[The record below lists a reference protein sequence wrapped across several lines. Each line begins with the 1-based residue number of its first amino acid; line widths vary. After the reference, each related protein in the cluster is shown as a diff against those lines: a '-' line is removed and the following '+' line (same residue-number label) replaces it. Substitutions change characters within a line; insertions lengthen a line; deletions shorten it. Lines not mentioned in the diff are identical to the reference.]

1 MAYAIVHSLE
11 HLLKFFGDDIHPGDV
26 FIQNDPYYGGNHAP
40 DTCIFMP
47 VFVDGE
53 IHFWGAAK
61 GHLADLGG
69 AVMGGYNPQATD
81 IWQENFRIPPLRLY
95 DRGSLRSDV
104 WNLLS
109 ANTRL
114 PHFVL
119 GDIGASIG
127 ACRTGGIRLESL
139 AEEYGVGTL
148 KDHLDFLLDATE
160 RRMRSELAQIPDGT
174 YRSEVVYRCDDGTES
189 IDVTAKL
196 AITIGGGHIS
206 VDYAGSSPQTPYY
219 YNCAYGTTFAAV
231 VAVVLMLVDPDLP
244 HNDGVLRCIDV
255 VVPEG
260 SFLNCTFPSPCV
272 QGNFTSSDVAG
283 DSIFLALSEV
293 LPDRVCA
300 GWSRNES
307 HMIKGL
313 DPRTGERFYGPPLLA
328 NKGGA
333 GATSENDGWSF
344 IGLIACGGG
353 YAANDYEM
361 FEIQNPVRIAHHEYW
376 TDSAG
381 AGTYRG
387 GLGIRIRYT
396 LEAPET
402 EVTTYGEDW
411 APAFG
416 LFGGGQSSLNQYRVQ
431 TPGAEMRRLAPNTTS
446 RFPAGTVIEADNA
459 GGGGYGPAAS
469 PRRGRCS
476 SRCPERIRIVR
487 SRRERLRC
495 RRRSRV
501 VRGRPRRHRT
511 QTGPTRTRSA
521 LRLSDGRHDAR
532 PPDHET
538 AGALD
543 HPAVRRVDRDLRSRS
558 ATARGSRCLPT
569 RFDRRTRADRG
580 AAGAASP
587 ERSRAGAVR
596 HLDPRPLPG

>member
-1 MAYAIVHSLE
+1 MTRTRVDVAPGGELDPILAVVLGKKIEAIAKEMSLVLERTARSPLFQVKDFCTAVLDERARILSQEEGLPQMAYAIVHSLE
-11 HLLKFFGDDIHPGDV
+11 HLIKFFGDDIHRGDV

-104 WNLLS
+104 WNLLR

-119 GDIGASIG
+119 GDIQASIG

-160 RRMRSELAQIPDGT
+160 RRMRAELAQIADGT
-174 YRSEVVYRCDDGTES
+174 YHSEVVYRCDDGTES

-196 AITIGGGHIS
+196 AITVGGGHII

-293 LPDRVCA
+293 LPERVCA

-431 TPGAEMRRLAPNTTS
+431 TPGAELRRLAPNTTS

-459 GGGGYGPAAS
+459 GGGGYGP
-469 PRRGRCS
+469 PHRRDVADVHHD
-476 SRCPERIRIVR
+476 VR
-487 SRRERLRC
+487 NGFVSFEVAENAFGVVVDRESFEVDHDATT
-495 RRRSRV
+495 RRRDQLE
-501 VRGRPRRHRT
+501 HAAL
-511 QTGPTRTRSA
+511 SA
-521 LRLSDGRHDAR
+521 
-532 PPDHET
+532 
-538 AGALD
+538 
-543 HPAVRRVDRDLRSRS
+543 
-558 ATARGSRCLPT
+558 
-569 RFDRRTRADRG
+569 
-580 AAGAASP
+580 
-587 ERSRAGAVR
+587 
-596 HLDPRPLPG
+596 

>member
-1 MAYAIVHSLE
+1 MTATPTEAAHTEDIDPILAVVLGKKIEAIAKEMSLVLERTARSPLFQVKDFCTAVLDERARILSQEEGLPQMAYAIVHSLE
-11 HLLKFFGDDIHPGDV
+11 HLIKFFGDDIGPGDI

-47 VFVDGE
+47 VFVDGD

-61 GHLADLGG
+61 GHLADLGS

-95 DRGSLRSDV
+95 DRGTLRSDV
-104 WNLLS
+104 WNLLH

-119 GDIGASIG
+119 GDIQASIG
-127 ACRTGGIRLESL
+127 ACRTGGLRLEAL
-139 AEEYGVGTL
+139 ATEQGVGTL

-160 RRMRSELAQIPDGT
+160 RRMRSELSQIPDGT

-196 AITIGGGHIS
+196 AVTVDGGHIS

-255 VVPEG
+255 IVPEG

-376 TDSAG
+376 CDSGG

-416 LFGGGQSSLNQYRVQ
+416 LFGGGRSSLNQYRVQ
-431 TPGAEMRRLAPNTTS
+431 RPGEDLKRLPPNTTS

-459 GGGGYGPAAS
+459 GGGGFGPPHRRAA
-469 PRRGRCS
+469 
-476 SRCPERIRIVR
+476 ETVR
-487 SRRERLRC
+487 
-495 RRRSRV
+495 
-501 VRGRPRRHRT
+501 
-511 QTGPTRTRSA
+511 
-521 LRLSDGRHDAR
+521 DDAR
-532 PPDHET
+532 NGFVSLEAAEEVFGVVVDPESFEIDH
-538 AGALD
+538 D
-543 HPAVRRVDRDLRSRS
+543 
-558 ATARGSRCLPT
+558 ATAR
-569 RFDRRTRADRG
+569 RREELEHASL
-580 AAGAASP
+580 AG
-587 ERSRAGAVR
+587 
-596 HLDPRPLPG
+596 

>member
-1 MAYAIVHSLE
+1 MTRAGVTAAPREDIDPILAVVLGKKIEAIAKEMSLVLERTARSPLFQVKDFCTAVLDERARILSQEEGLPQMAYAIVHSLE
-11 HLLKFFGDDIHPGDV
+11 HLIEFFGDDIHPGDI

-47 VFVDGE
+47 VFVEGE

-61 GHLADLGG
+61 GHLADLGS

-104 WNLLS
+104 WNLLA

-119 GDIGASIG
+119 GDIAASIG
-127 ACRTGGIRLESL
+127 ACRTGGIRLEAL
-139 AEEYGVGTL
+139 ATEQGVGTL

-174 YRSEVVYRCDDGTES
+174 YRSEVVYRCDDGTQS

-196 AITIGGGHIS
+196 AITVDGGHIS

-255 VVPEG
+255 IVPEG

-361 FEIQNPVRIAHHEYW
+361 FEIQNPVRLAHHEYW
-376 TDSAG
+376 CDSAG

-431 TPGAEMRRLAPNTTS
+431 TPGTDLERLPPNTTS

-459 GGGGYGPAAS
+459 GGGGFGP
-469 PRRGRCS
+469 PHQRDV
-476 SRCPERIRIVR
+476 ETVR
-487 SRRERLRC
+487 
-495 RRRSRV
+495 
-501 VRGRPRRHRT
+501 
-511 QTGPTRTRSA
+511 
-521 LRLSDGRHDAR
+521 DDAR
-532 PPDHET
+532 NGFVSLEAAEGVFGVVVDPETFEIDH
-538 AGALD
+538 D
-543 HPAVRRVDRDLRSRS
+543 
-558 ATARGSRCLPT
+558 ATAR
-569 RFDRRTRADRG
+569 RREELEH
-580 AAGAASP
+580 ASL
-587 ERSRAGAVR
+587 SA
-596 HLDPRPLPG
+596 

>member
-1 MAYAIVHSLE
+1 MTRTVAEAAPREKLDPILAVVLGKKIEAIAKEMSLVLERTARSPLFQVKDFCTAVLDERARILSQEEGLPQMAYAIVHSLE
-11 HLLKFFGDDIHPGDV
+11 HLIKFFGDDIHRGDI

-61 GHLADLGG
+61 GHLADLGS

-95 DRGSLRSDV
+95 DRGTVRSDV

-119 GDIGASIG
+119 GDIQASIG
-127 ACRTGGIRLESL
+127 ACRTGGLRLESL

-160 RRMRSELAQIPDGT
+160 RRMRSELAQITDGT
-174 YRSEVVYRCDDGTES
+174 YQSEVVYRCDDGTES

-196 AITIGGGHIS
+196 AITVEGGHIS

-344 IGLIACGGG
+344 IGLIACGGAMPQMTTRCSRSRTRCG
-353 YAANDYEM
+353 SPTMSTGPTPREPA
-361 FEIQNPVRIAHHEYW
+361 RIA
-376 TDSAG
+376 AG
-381 AGTYRG
+381 WG
-387 GLGIRIRYT
+387 
-396 LEAPET
+396 
-402 EVTTYGEDW
+402 
-411 APAFG
+411 
-416 LFGGGQSSLNQYRVQ
+416 
-431 TPGAEMRRLAPNTTS
+431 S
-446 RFPAGTVIEADNA
+446 RFVT
-459 GGGGYGPAAS
+459 
-469 PRRGRCS
+469 
-476 SRCPERIRIVR
+476 R
-487 SRRERLRC
+487 SRR
-495 RRRSRV
+495 RRPRSRPTA
-501 VRGRPRRHRT
+501 RTGRPR
-511 QTGPTRTRSA
+511 SA
-521 LRLSDGRHDAR
+521 CS
-532 PPDHET
+532 
-538 AGALD
+538 
-543 HPAVRRVDRDLRSRS
+543 
-558 ATARGSRCLPT
+558 
-569 RFDRRTRADRG
+569 
-580 AAGAASP
+580 AAGSP
-587 ERSRAGAVR
+587 R
-596 HLDPRPLPG
+596 

>member
-1 MAYAIVHSLE
+1 MTRTRVDVAPGGELDPILAVVLGKKIEAIAKEMSLVLERTARSPLFQVKDFCTAVLDERARILSQEEGLPQMAYAIVHSLE
-11 HLLKFFGDDIHPGDV
+11 HLIKFFGDDIHRGDV

-61 GHLADLGG
+61 GHLADLGS

-104 WNLLS
+104 WNLLR

-119 GDIGASIG
+119 GDIQASIG
-127 ACRTGGIRLESL
+127 ACRTGGLRLESL

-160 RRMRSELAQIPDGT
+160 RRMRAELAQIADGT
-174 YRSEVVYRCDDGTES
+174 YHSEVVYRCDDGTES

-196 AITIGGGHIS
+196 AITVGGGHII

-431 TPGAEMRRLAPNTTS
+431 TPGAELRRLAPNTTS

-459 GGGGYGPAAS
+459 GGGGYGP
-469 PRRGRCS
+469 PHRRDVADVHHD
-476 SRCPERIRIVR
+476 VR
-487 SRRERLRC
+487 NGFVSFEVAENAFG
-495 RRRSRV
+495 V
-501 VRGRPRRHRT
+501 V
-511 QTGPTRTRSA
+511 
-521 LRLSDGRHDAR
+521 
-532 PPDHET
+532 
-538 AGALD
+538 
-543 HPAVRRVDRDLRSRS
+543 VDRESFEVDHD
-558 ATARGSRCLPT
+558 ATAR
-569 RFDRRTRADRG
+569 RRDQLEH
-580 AAGAASP
+580 AALSA
-587 ERSRAGAVR
+587 
-596 HLDPRPLPG
+596 

>member
-1 MAYAIVHSLE
+1 MTRTRVDVAPGGELDPILAVVLGKKIEAIAKEMSLVLERTARSPLFQVKDFCTAVLDERARILSQEEGLPQMAYAIVHSLE
-11 HLLKFFGDDIHPGDV
+11 HLIKFFGDDIHRGDV

-119 GDIGASIG
+119 GDIQASIG

-160 RRMRSELAQIPDGT
+160 RRMRAELAQITDGT
-174 YRSEVVYRCDDGTES
+174 YHSEVVYRCDDGTES

-196 AITIGGGHIS
+196 AITVGGGHII

-431 TPGAEMRRLAPNTTS
+431 TPGAELRRLAPNTTS

-459 GGGGYGPAAS
+459 GGGGYGP
-469 PRRGRCS
+469 PHRRDVADVHHD
-476 SRCPERIRIVR
+476 VR
-487 SRRERLRC
+487 NGFVSFEVAENAFG
-495 RRRSRV
+495 V
-501 VRGRPRRHRT
+501 V
-511 QTGPTRTRSA
+511 
-521 LRLSDGRHDAR
+521 
-532 PPDHET
+532 
-538 AGALD
+538 
-543 HPAVRRVDRDLRSRS
+543 VDRESFEVDHD
-558 ATARGSRCLPT
+558 ATAR
-569 RFDRRTRADRG
+569 RRDQLEH
-580 AAGAASP
+580 AALSA
-587 ERSRAGAVR
+587 
-596 HLDPRPLPG
+596 

>member
-1 MAYAIVHSLE
+1 MTRTRVDVAPGGELDPILAVVLGKKIEAIAKEMSLVLERTARSPLFQVKDFCTAVLDERARILSQEEGLPQMAYAIVHSLE
-11 HLLKFFGDDIHPGDV
+11 HLIKFFGDDIHPGDV

-104 WNLLS
+104 WNLLR

-119 GDIGASIG
+119 GDIQASIG

-160 RRMRSELAQIPDGT
+160 RRMRAELAQITDGT
-174 YRSEVVYRCDDGTES
+174 YHSEVVYRCDDGTES

-196 AITIGGGHIS
+196 AITVGGGHII

-459 GGGGYGPAAS
+459 GGGGYGP
-469 PRRGRCS
+469 PHRRDVADVHHD
-476 SRCPERIRIVR
+476 VR
-487 SRRERLRC
+487 NGFVSFEVAENAFG
-495 RRRSRV
+495 V
-501 VRGRPRRHRT
+501 V
-511 QTGPTRTRSA
+511 
-521 LRLSDGRHDAR
+521 
-532 PPDHET
+532 
-538 AGALD
+538 
-543 HPAVRRVDRDLRSRS
+543 VDRESFEVDHD
-558 ATARGSRCLPT
+558 ATAR
-569 RFDRRTRADRG
+569 RRDQLEH
-580 AAGAASP
+580 AALSA
-587 ERSRAGAVR
+587 
-596 HLDPRPLPG
+596 

>member
-1 MAYAIVHSLE
+1 MTRTVAEAAPRETLDPILAVVLGKKIEAIAKEMSLVLERTARSPLFQVKDFCTAVLDERARILSQEEGLPQMAYAIVHSLE
-11 HLLKFFGDDIHPGDV
+11 HLIKFFGDDIHRGDI

-61 GHLADLGG
+61 GHLADLGS

-95 DRGSLRSDV
+95 DRGTVRSDV

-119 GDIGASIG
+119 GDIQASIG
-127 ACRTGGIRLESL
+127 ACRTGGLRLESL

-148 KDHLDFLLDATE
+148 KNHLDFLLDATE
-160 RRMRSELAQIPDGT
+160 RRMRSELAQITDGT
-174 YRSEVVYRCDDGTES
+174 YQSEVVYRCDDGTES

-196 AITIGGGHIS
+196 AITVEGGHIS

-387 GLGIRIRYT
+387 GLGIQIRYT

-459 GGGGYGPAAS
+459 GGGGYGP
-469 PRRGRCS
+469 PHRRDVTDVGND
-476 SRCPERIRIVR
+476 VR
-487 SRRERLRC
+487 NGFISFEVAENAFG
-495 RRRSRV
+495 V
-501 VRGRPRRHRT
+501 V
-511 QTGPTRTRSA
+511 
-521 LRLSDGRHDAR
+521 
-532 PPDHET
+532 
-538 AGALD
+538 
-543 HPAVRRVDRDLRSRS
+543 VDRESFEVDHD
-558 ATARGSRCLPT
+558 ATARRRDQLEHASLP
-569 RFDRRTRADRG
+569 A
-580 AAGAASP
+580 
-587 ERSRAGAVR
+587 
-596 HLDPRPLPG
+596 

>member
-1 MAYAIVHSLE
+1 MTRAGVTATPREDIDPILAVVLGKKIEAIAKEMSLVLERTARSPLFQVKDFCTAVLDERARILSQEEGLPQMAYAIVHSLE
-11 HLLKFFGDDIHPGDV
+11 HLIEFFGDDIHPGDI

-47 VFVDGE
+47 VFVNGE

-61 GHLADLGG
+61 GHLADLGS

-95 DRGSLRSDV
+95 DRGARRDDV
-104 WNLLS
+104 WNLLN

-119 GDIGASIG
+119 GDIQASIG
-127 ACRTGGIRLESL
+127 ACRTGGLRLESL
-139 AEEYGVGTL
+139 ATEQGVGTL
-148 KDHLDFLLDATE
+148 KGHLDFLLDATE

-196 AITIGGGHIS
+196 AITVDGGHIS

-255 VVPEG
+255 IVPEG

-376 TDSAG
+376 CDSAG

-431 TPGAEMRRLAPNTTS
+431 TPGESLERLPPNTTS

-459 GGGGYGPAAS
+459 GGGGFGPPHRRAA
-469 PRRGRCS
+469 
-476 SRCPERIRIVR
+476 ETVR
-487 SRRERLRC
+487 
-495 RRRSRV
+495 
-501 VRGRPRRHRT
+501 
-511 QTGPTRTRSA
+511 
-521 LRLSDGRHDAR
+521 DDAR
-532 PPDHET
+532 NGFVSLEAAEGVFGVVVDPETFEIDH
-538 AGALD
+538 D
-543 HPAVRRVDRDLRSRS
+543 
-558 ATARGSRCLPT
+558 ATARRREELEHAALP
-569 RFDRRTRADRG
+569 A
-580 AAGAASP
+580 
-587 ERSRAGAVR
+587 
-596 HLDPRPLPG
+596 

>member
-1 MAYAIVHSLE
+1 MTRTRVDVAPGGELDPILAVVLGKKIEAIAKEMSLVLERTARSPLFQVKDFCTAVLDERARILSQEEGLPQMAYAIVHSLE

-196 AITIGGGHIS
+196 AISIGGGHIS

-431 TPGAEMRRLAPNTTS
+431 TPGTELRRLAPNTTS

-459 GGGGYGPAAS
+459 GGGGYGP
-469 PRRGRCS
+469 PHRRDVADVHHD
-476 SRCPERIRIVR
+476 VR
-487 SRRERLRC
+487 NGFVSFEVAENAFG
-495 RRRSRV
+495 V
-501 VRGRPRRHRT
+501 V
-511 QTGPTRTRSA
+511 
-521 LRLSDGRHDAR
+521 
-532 PPDHET
+532 
-538 AGALD
+538 
-543 HPAVRRVDRDLRSRS
+543 VDRESFEVDHD
-558 ATARGSRCLPT
+558 ATAR
-569 RFDRRTRADRG
+569 RRDQLEHATLSA
-580 AAGAASP
+580 
-587 ERSRAGAVR
+587 
-596 HLDPRPLPG
+596 

>member
-1 MAYAIVHSLE
+1 MSGAGVTTAPREDIDPILAVVLGKKIEAIAKEMSLVLERTARSPLFQVKDFCTAVLDERARILSQEEGLPQMAYAIVHSLE
-11 HLLKFFGDDIHPGDV
+11 HLIEFFGDDIGPGDI

-61 GHLADLGG
+61 GHLADLGS

-95 DRGSLRSDV
+95 DRGALRTDV
-104 WNLLS
+104 WNLLH

-119 GDIGASIG
+119 GDIQASIG
-127 ACRTGGIRLESL
+127 ACRTGGLRLEAL
-139 AEEYGVGTL
+139 ATEQGVGIL

-160 RRMRSELAQIPDGT
+160 RRMRTELAQIPDGT
-174 YRSEVVYRCDDGTES
+174 YTSEVVYRCDDGSES

-196 AITIGGGHIS
+196 AITTDGGHIS

-255 VVPEG
+255 IVPEG

-376 TDSAG
+376 CDSAG
-381 AGTYRG
+381 PGTYRG
-387 GLGIRIRYT
+387 GLGIRFRYT

-431 TPGAEMRRLAPNTTS
+431 TPGEAMRRLAPNTTS
-446 RFPAGTVIEADNA
+446 RFGAGTVIEADNA
-459 GGGGYGPAAS
+459 GGGGFGPPHRRAA
-469 PRRGRCS
+469 
-476 SRCPERIRIVR
+476 ETVR
-487 SRRERLRC
+487 
-495 RRRSRV
+495 
-501 VRGRPRRHRT
+501 
-511 QTGPTRTRSA
+511 
-521 LRLSDGRHDAR
+521 DDAR
-532 PPDHET
+532 NGFVSLET
-538 AGALD
+538 AAEVFGVVVDPETFEID
-543 HPAVRRVDRDLRSRS
+543 HD
-558 ATARGSRCLPT
+558 ATARRREELEHASLP
-569 RFDRRTRADRG
+569 A
-580 AAGAASP
+580 
-587 ERSRAGAVR
+587 
-596 HLDPRPLPG
+596 

>member
-1 MAYAIVHSLE
+1 MTRTVAEAAPREKLDPILAVVLGKKIEAIAKEMSLVLERTARSPLFQVKDFCTAVLDERARILSQEEGLPQMAYAIVHSLE
-11 HLLKFFGDDIHPGDV
+11 HLIKFFGDDIHRGDI

-61 GHLADLGG
+61 GHLADLGS

-95 DRGSLRSDV
+95 DRGTVRSDV

-119 GDIGASIG
+119 GDIQASIG
-127 ACRTGGIRLESL
+127 ACRTGGLRLESL

-160 RRMRSELAQIPDGT
+160 RRMRSELAQITDGT
-174 YRSEVVYRCDDGTES
+174 YQSEVVYRCDDGTES

-196 AITIGGGHIS
+196 AITVEGGHIS

-387 GLGIRIRYT
+387 GLGIQIRYT

-431 TPGAEMRRLAPNTTS
+431 TPGADMRRLAPNTTS

-459 GGGGYGPAAS
+459 GGGGYGP
-469 PRRGRCS
+469 PHRRDVTDVGND
-476 SRCPERIRIVR
+476 VR
-487 SRRERLRC
+487 NGFISFEVAENAFG
-495 RRRSRV
+495 V
-501 VRGRPRRHRT
+501 V
-511 QTGPTRTRSA
+511 
-521 LRLSDGRHDAR
+521 
-532 PPDHET
+532 
-538 AGALD
+538 
-543 HPAVRRVDRDLRSRS
+543 VDRESFEVDHD
-558 ATARGSRCLPT
+558 ATARRRDQLEHASLP
-569 RFDRRTRADRG
+569 A
-580 AAGAASP
+580 
-587 ERSRAGAVR
+587 
-596 HLDPRPLPG
+596 

>member
-1 MAYAIVHSLE
+1 MTRAGVTAAPREDIDPILAVVLGKKIEAIAKEMSLVLERTARSPLFQVKDFCTTVLDERARILSQEEGLPQMAYAIVHSLE
-11 HLLKFFGDDIHPGDV
+11 HLIEFFGDDIHPGDI

-47 VFVDGE
+47 VFVEGE

-61 GHLADLGG
+61 GHLADLGS

-95 DRGSLRSDV
+95 DRGSLRTDV
-104 WNLLS
+104 WNLLH

-119 GDIGASIG
+119 GDIQASIG
-127 ACRTGGIRLESL
+127 ACRTGGLRLEAL
-139 AEEYGVGTL
+139 ATEQGVGTL

-174 YRSEVVYRCDDGTES
+174 YSSEVVYRCDDGTQS

-196 AITIGGGHIS
+196 AITVDGGHIS

-231 VAVVLMLVDPDLP
+231 VAVVLMMVDPDLP

-255 VVPEG
+255 IVPEG

-361 FEIQNPVRIAHHEYW
+361 FEIQNPVRLAHHEYW
-376 TDSAG
+376 CDSGG

-431 TPGAEMRRLAPNTTS
+431 TPGEDLKRLAPNTTS

-459 GGGGYGPAAS
+459 GGGGFGP
-469 PRRGRCS
+469 PHQRDV
-476 SRCPERIRIVR
+476 ETVR
-487 SRRERLRC
+487 
-495 RRRSRV
+495 
-501 VRGRPRRHRT
+501 
-511 QTGPTRTRSA
+511 
-521 LRLSDGRHDAR
+521 DDAR
-532 PPDHET
+532 NGFVSLEAAEGVFGVVVDPETFEIDH
-538 AGALD
+538 D
-543 HPAVRRVDRDLRSRS
+543 
-558 ATARGSRCLPT
+558 ATAR
-569 RFDRRTRADRG
+569 RREELEH
-580 AAGAASP
+580 ASL
-587 ERSRAGAVR
+587 SA
-596 HLDPRPLPG
+596 

>member
-1 MAYAIVHSLE
+1 MTRTVAEAAPREKLDPILAVVLGKKIEAIAKEMSLVLERTARSPLFQVKDFCTAVLDERARILSQEEGLPQMAYAIVHSLE
-11 HLLKFFGDDIHPGDV
+11 HLIKFFGDDIHRGDI

-61 GHLADLGG
+61 GHLADLGS

-95 DRGSLRSDV
+95 DRGTVRSDV

-119 GDIGASIG
+119 GDIQASIG
-127 ACRTGGIRLESL
+127 ACRTGGLRLESL

-160 RRMRSELAQIPDGT
+160 RRMRSELAQITDGT
-174 YRSEVVYRCDDGTES
+174 YQSEVVYRCDDGTES

-196 AITIGGGHIS
+196 AITVEGGHIS

-387 GLGIRIRYT
+387 GLGIQIRYT

-459 GGGGYGPAAS
+459 GGGGYGP
-469 PRRGRCS
+469 PHRRDVTDVGND
-476 SRCPERIRIVR
+476 VR
-487 SRRERLRC
+487 NGFISFEVAENAFG
-495 RRRSRV
+495 V
-501 VRGRPRRHRT
+501 V
-511 QTGPTRTRSA
+511 
-521 LRLSDGRHDAR
+521 
-532 PPDHET
+532 
-538 AGALD
+538 
-543 HPAVRRVDRDLRSRS
+543 VDRESFEVDHD
-558 ATARGSRCLPT
+558 ATAR
-569 RFDRRTRADRG
+569 RRDQLEHATLSA
-580 AAGAASP
+580 
-587 ERSRAGAVR
+587 
-596 HLDPRPLPG
+596 

>member
-1 MAYAIVHSLE
+1 MTRTRVDVAPGGELDPILAVVLGKKIEAIAKEMSLVLERTARSPLFQVKDFCTAVLDERARILSQEEGLPQMAYAIVHSLE

-160 RRMRSELAQIPDGT
+160 RRMRAELAQITDGT
-174 YRSEVVYRCDDGTES
+174 YHSEVVYRCDDGTES

-459 GGGGYGPAAS
+459 GGGGYGP
-469 PRRGRCS
+469 PHRRDVADVHHD
-476 SRCPERIRIVR
+476 VR
-487 SRRERLRC
+487 NGFVSFEVAENAFGVVVDRESFEVDHDATT
-495 RRRSRV
+495 RRRDQLE
-501 VRGRPRRHRT
+501 HAAL
-511 QTGPTRTRSA
+511 SA
-521 LRLSDGRHDAR
+521 
-532 PPDHET
+532 
-538 AGALD
+538 
-543 HPAVRRVDRDLRSRS
+543 
-558 ATARGSRCLPT
+558 
-569 RFDRRTRADRG
+569 
-580 AAGAASP
+580 
-587 ERSRAGAVR
+587 
-596 HLDPRPLPG
+596 

>member
-1 MAYAIVHSLE
+1 MTRTRVDVAPGGELDPILAVVLGKKIEAIAKEMSLVLERTARSPLFQVKDFCTAVLDERARILSQEEGLPQMAYAIVHSLE
-11 HLLKFFGDDIHPGDV
+11 HLIKFFGDDIHRGDV

-104 WNLLS
+104 WNLLR

-119 GDIGASIG
+119 GDIQASIG

-160 RRMRSELAQIPDGT
+160 RRMRAELAQITDGT
-174 YRSEVVYRCDDGTES
+174 YHSEVVYRCDDGTES

-196 AITIGGGHIS
+196 AITVGGGHII

-293 LPDRVCA
+293 LPERVCA

-431 TPGAEMRRLAPNTTS
+431 TPGAELRRLAPNTTS

-459 GGGGYGPAAS
+459 GGGGYGP
-469 PRRGRCS
+469 PHRRDVADVHHD
-476 SRCPERIRIVR
+476 VR
-487 SRRERLRC
+487 NGFVSFEVAENAFGVVVDRESFEVDHDATT
-495 RRRSRV
+495 RRRDQLE
-501 VRGRPRRHRT
+501 HAAL
-511 QTGPTRTRSA
+511 SA
-521 LRLSDGRHDAR
+521 
-532 PPDHET
+532 
-538 AGALD
+538 
-543 HPAVRRVDRDLRSRS
+543 
-558 ATARGSRCLPT
+558 
-569 RFDRRTRADRG
+569 
-580 AAGAASP
+580 
-587 ERSRAGAVR
+587 
-596 HLDPRPLPG
+596 

>member
-1 MAYAIVHSLE
+1 MTRTVAEAAPREKLDPILAVVLGKKIEAIAKEMSLVLERTARSPLFQVKDFCTAVLDERARILSQEEGLPQMAYAIVHSLE
-11 HLLKFFGDDIHPGDV
+11 HLIKFFGDDIHRGDI

-61 GHLADLGG
+61 GHLADLGS

-95 DRGSLRSDV
+95 DRGTVRSDV
-104 WNLLS
+104 WNLLR

-119 GDIGASIG
+119 GDIQASIG
-127 ACRTGGIRLESL
+127 ACRTGGLRLESL

-160 RRMRSELAQIPDGT
+160 RRMRSELAQITDGT
-174 YRSEVVYRCDDGTES
+174 YQSEVVYRCDDGTES

-196 AITIGGGHIS
+196 AITVEGGHIS

-387 GLGIRIRYT
+387 GLGIQIRYT

-459 GGGGYGPAAS
+459 GGGGYGP
-469 PRRGRCS
+469 PHRRDVTDVGND
-476 SRCPERIRIVR
+476 VR
-487 SRRERLRC
+487 NGFISFEVAENAFG
-495 RRRSRV
+495 V
-501 VRGRPRRHRT
+501 V
-511 QTGPTRTRSA
+511 
-521 LRLSDGRHDAR
+521 
-532 PPDHET
+532 
-538 AGALD
+538 
-543 HPAVRRVDRDLRSRS
+543 VDRESFEVDHD
-558 ATARGSRCLPT
+558 ATARRRDQLEHASLP
-569 RFDRRTRADRG
+569 A
-580 AAGAASP
+580 
-587 ERSRAGAVR
+587 
-596 HLDPRPLPG
+596 

>member
-1 MAYAIVHSLE
+1 MTATPTEAAHTEDIDPILAVVLGKKIEAIAKEMSLVLERTARSPLFQVKDFCTAVLDERARILSQEEGLPQMAYAIVHSLE
-11 HLLKFFGDDIHPGDV
+11 HLIKFFGDDIGPGDI

-47 VFVDGE
+47 VFVDGD

-61 GHLADLGG
+61 GHLADLGS

-95 DRGSLRSDV
+95 DRGTLRSDV
-104 WNLLS
+104 WNLLH

-119 GDIGASIG
+119 GDIQASIG
-127 ACRTGGIRLESL
+127 ACRTGGLRLESL
-139 AEEYGVGTL
+139 AAEQGVGTL
-148 KDHLDFLLDATE
+148 KRHLDFLLDATE
-160 RRMRSELAQIPDGT
+160 RRMRAELAQIPDGT
-174 YRSEVVYRCDDGTES
+174 YRSEVTYRCDDGSES

-196 AITIGGGHIS
+196 AITVGGGHIR

-231 VAVVLMLVDPDLP
+231 VAVVLMLVDPELP

-376 TDSAG
+376 CDSAG
-381 AGTYRG
+381 TRHVPRRVGHPLPLHPRG
-387 GLGIRIRYT
+387 ARDRGHDLRRGLGAGLRPVRRRSV
-396 LEAPET
+396 LAEPVPRPDARHRDAAPRT
-402 EVTTYGEDW
+402 QHHLALRRRHRDRGRQCGRW
-411 APAFG
+411 RFRSAP
-416 LFGGGQSSLNQYRVQ
+416 
-431 TPGAEMRRLAPNTTS
+431 
-446 RFPAGTVIEADNA
+446 
-459 GGGGYGPAAS
+459 S
-469 PRRGRCS
+469 PRRRDG
-476 SRCPERIRIVR
+476 P
-487 SRRERLRC
+487 RRRPQRLR
-495 RRRSRV
+495 V
-501 VRGRPRRHRT
+501 AGGR
-511 QTGPTRTRSA
+511 
-521 LRLSDGRHDAR
+521 
-532 PPDHET
+532 
-538 AGALD
+538 
-543 HPAVRRVDRDLRSRS
+543 
-558 ATARGSRCLPT
+558 
-569 RFDRRTRADRG
+569 
-580 AAGAASP
+580 
-587 ERSRAGAVR
+587 
-596 HLDPRPLPG
+596 

>member
-1 MAYAIVHSLE
+1 MTRTRVDVAPGGELDPILAVVLGKKIEAIAKEMSLVLERTARSPLFQVKDFCTAVLDERARILSQEEGLPQMAYAIVHSLE
-11 HLLKFFGDDIHPGDV
+11 HLIKFFGDDIHRGDV

-61 GHLADLGG
+61 GHLADLGS

-104 WNLLS
+104 WNLLR

-119 GDIGASIG
+119 GDIQASIG
-127 ACRTGGIRLESL
+127 ACRTGGLRLESL

-160 RRMRSELAQIPDGT
+160 RRMRAELAQITDGT
-174 YRSEVVYRCDDGTES
+174 YQSEVVYRCDDGTES

-196 AITIGGGHIS
+196 AITVGGGHII

-431 TPGAEMRRLAPNTTS
+431 TPGAELRRLAPNTTS

-459 GGGGYGPAAS
+459 GGGGYGP
-469 PRRGRCS
+469 PHRRDVADVHHD
-476 SRCPERIRIVR
+476 VR
-487 SRRERLRC
+487 NGFVSFEVAENAFG
-495 RRRSRV
+495 V
-501 VRGRPRRHRT
+501 V
-511 QTGPTRTRSA
+511 
-521 LRLSDGRHDAR
+521 
-532 PPDHET
+532 
-538 AGALD
+538 
-543 HPAVRRVDRDLRSRS
+543 VDRESFEVDHD
-558 ATARGSRCLPT
+558 ATAR
-569 RFDRRTRADRG
+569 RRDQLEH
-580 AAGAASP
+580 AALSA
-587 ERSRAGAVR
+587 
-596 HLDPRPLPG
+596 

>member
-1 MAYAIVHSLE
+1 MTPTAAEAAPREKIDPILAVVLGKKIEAIAKEMSLVLERTARSPLFQVKDFCTAVLDERARILSQEEGLPQMAYAIVHSLE
-11 HLLKFFGDDIHPGDV
+11 HLIKFFGDDIHRGDI

-53 IHFWGAAK
+53 IQFWGAAK
-61 GHLADLGG
+61 GHLADLGS

-95 DRGSLRSDV
+95 DRGTLRSDV

-119 GDIGASIG
+119 GDIQASIG
-127 ACRTGGIRLESL
+127 ACRTGGLRLESL

-148 KDHLDFLLDATE
+148 KNHLDFLLDATE
-160 RRMRSELAQIPDGT
+160 RRMRAELEQITDGT
-174 YRSEVVYRCDDGTES
+174 YQSEVVYRCDDGTES

-196 AITIGGGHIS
+196 AITVEGGHIS

-387 GLGIRIRYT
+387 GLGIQIRYT

-459 GGGGYGPAAS
+459 GGGGFGP
-469 PRRGRCS
+469 PHHRD
-476 SRCPERIRIVR
+476 PE
-487 SRRERLRC
+487 
-495 RRRSRV
+495 V
-501 VRGRPRRHRT
+501 VR
-511 QTGPTRTRSA
+511 
-521 LRLSDGRHDAR
+521 DDAR
-532 PPDHET
+532 NGFVSLEVAESAFGVVVDPESFEIHHE
-538 AGALD
+538 
-543 HPAVRRVDRDLRSRS
+543 
-558 ATARGSRCLPT
+558 ATARRREELEHASLP
-569 RFDRRTRADRG
+569 A
-580 AAGAASP
+580 
-587 ERSRAGAVR
+587 
-596 HLDPRPLPG
+596 

>member
-1 MAYAIVHSLE
+1 MTRAGVAAAPREDIDPILAVVLGKKIEAIAKEMSLVLERTARSPLFQVKDFCTAVLDERARILSQEEGLPQMAYAIVHSLE
-11 HLLKFFGDDIHPGDV
+11 HLIKFFGDDIGPGDI

-61 GHLADLGG
+61 GHLADLGS

-95 DRGSLRSDV
+95 DRGTLRSDV
-104 WNLLS
+104 WNLLA

-119 GDIGASIG
+119 GDIQASIG
-127 ACRTGGIRLESL
+127 ACRTGGLRLEAL
-139 AEEYGVGTL
+139 ATEQGVGTL

-174 YRSEVVYRCDDGTES
+174 YRSEVVYRCDDGTQS

-196 AITIGGGHIS
+196 AITVDGGHIS

-231 VAVVLMLVDPDLP
+231 VAVVLMMVDPDLP

-255 VVPEG
+255 IVPEG

-376 TDSAG
+376 CDSAG
-381 AGTYRG
+381 PGTYRG

-431 TPGAEMRRLAPNTTS
+431 TPGEDLKRLPPNTTS

-459 GGGGYGPAAS
+459 GGGGFGP
-469 PRRGRCS
+469 PHQRDV
-476 SRCPERIRIVR
+476 ETVR
-487 SRRERLRC
+487 
-495 RRRSRV
+495 
-501 VRGRPRRHRT
+501 
-511 QTGPTRTRSA
+511 
-521 LRLSDGRHDAR
+521 DDAR
-532 PPDHET
+532 NGFVSLEAAEGVFGVVVNPETFEIDH
-538 AGALD
+538 D
-543 HPAVRRVDRDLRSRS
+543 
-558 ATARGSRCLPT
+558 ATAR
-569 RFDRRTRADRG
+569 RREELEH
-580 AAGAASP
+580 ASL
-587 ERSRAGAVR
+587 SA
-596 HLDPRPLPG
+596 

>member
-1 MAYAIVHSLE
+1 MTRAGVTAAPREDIDPILAVVLGKKIEAIAKEMSLVLERTARSPLFQVKDFCTAVLDERARILSQEEGLPQMAYAIVHSLE
-11 HLLKFFGDDIHPGDV
+11 HLIEFFGEDIHPGDI

-61 GHLADLGG
+61 GHLADLGS

-95 DRGSLRSDV
+95 DRGTLRSDV
-104 WNLLS
+104 WNLLA

-119 GDIGASIG
+119 GDIAASIG
-127 ACRTGGIRLESL
+127 ACRTGGLRLEAL
-139 AEEYGVGTL
+139 ATEQGVGTL
-148 KDHLDFLLDATE
+148 KGHLDFLLDATE

-174 YRSEVVYRCDDGTES
+174 YRSEVVYRCDDGTRS

-196 AITIGGGHIS
+196 AITVAGGHIS

-255 VVPEG
+255 IVPEG

-283 DSIFLALSEV
+283 DSIFMALSEV

-376 TDSAG
+376 CDSAG

-416 LFGGGQSSLNQYRVQ
+416 LFGGGKSSLNQYRVQ
-431 TPGAEMRRLAPNTTS
+431 TPGEDLMRLPPNTTS

-459 GGGGYGPAAS
+459 GGGGFGPPHQRDA
-469 PRRGRCS
+469 
-476 SRCPERIRIVR
+476 ETVR
-487 SRRERLRC
+487 
-495 RRRSRV
+495 
-501 VRGRPRRHRT
+501 
-511 QTGPTRTRSA
+511 
-521 LRLSDGRHDAR
+521 DDAR
-532 PPDHET
+532 NGFVSLEAAEGVFGVVVDSETFEIDH
-538 AGALD
+538 D
-543 HPAVRRVDRDLRSRS
+543 
-558 ATARGSRCLPT
+558 ATAR
-569 RFDRRTRADRG
+569 RREELEH
-580 AAGAASP
+580 ASL
-587 ERSRAGAVR
+587 SA
-596 HLDPRPLPG
+596 

>member
-1 MAYAIVHSLE
+1 MTRTRVDVAPGGELDPILAVVLGKKIEAIAKEMSLVLERTARSPLFQVKDFCTAVLDERARILSQEEGLPQMAYAIVHSLE
-11 HLLKFFGDDIHPGDV
+11 HLIKFFGDDIHRGDV

-160 RRMRSELAQIPDGT
+160 RRMRAELAQITDGT
-174 YRSEVVYRCDDGTES
+174 YHSEVVYRCDDGTES

-196 AITIGGGHIS
+196 AITVGGGHII

-431 TPGAEMRRLAPNTTS
+431 TPGAELRRLAPNTTS

-459 GGGGYGPAAS
+459 GGGGYGP
-469 PRRGRCS
+469 PHRRDVADVHHD
-476 SRCPERIRIVR
+476 VR
-487 SRRERLRC
+487 NGFVSFEVAENAFG
-495 RRRSRV
+495 V
-501 VRGRPRRHRT
+501 V
-511 QTGPTRTRSA
+511 
-521 LRLSDGRHDAR
+521 
-532 PPDHET
+532 
-538 AGALD
+538 
-543 HPAVRRVDRDLRSRS
+543 VDRESFEVDHD
-558 ATARGSRCLPT
+558 ATAR
-569 RFDRRTRADRG
+569 RRDQLEH
-580 AAGAASP
+580 AALSA
-587 ERSRAGAVR
+587 
-596 HLDPRPLPG
+596 

>member
-1 MAYAIVHSLE
+1 MTRTRVDVAPGGELDPILAVVLGKKIEAIAKEMSLVLERTARSPLFQVKDFCTAVLDERARILSQEEGLPQMAYAIVHSLE
-11 HLLKFFGDDIHPGDV
+11 HLIKFFGDDIHRGDV

-104 WNLLS
+104 WNLLR

-119 GDIGASIG
+119 GDIQASIG

-160 RRMRSELAQIPDGT
+160 QRMRAELAQITDGT
-174 YRSEVVYRCDDGTES
+174 YHSEVVYRCDDGTES

-196 AITIGGGHIS
+196 AITVGGGHII

-293 LPDRVCA
+293 LPERVCA

-381 AGTYRG
+381 VGTYRG

-459 GGGGYGPAAS
+459 GGGGYGP
-469 PRRGRCS
+469 PHRRDVADVHHD
-476 SRCPERIRIVR
+476 VR
-487 SRRERLRC
+487 NGFVSFEVAENAFGVVVDRESFEVDHDATT
-495 RRRSRV
+495 RRRDQLE
-501 VRGRPRRHRT
+501 HAAL
-511 QTGPTRTRSA
+511 SA
-521 LRLSDGRHDAR
+521 
-532 PPDHET
+532 
-538 AGALD
+538 
-543 HPAVRRVDRDLRSRS
+543 
-558 ATARGSRCLPT
+558 
-569 RFDRRTRADRG
+569 
-580 AAGAASP
+580 
-587 ERSRAGAVR
+587 
-596 HLDPRPLPG
+596 

>member
-1 MAYAIVHSLE
+1 MTRTRVDVAPGGELDPILAVVLGKKIEAIAKEMSLVLERTARSPLFQVKDFCTAVLDERARILSQEEGLPQMAYAIVHSLE
-11 HLLKFFGDDIHPGDV
+11 HLIKFFGDDIHRGDV

-61 GHLADLGG
+61 GHLADLGS

-104 WNLLS
+104 WNLLR

-119 GDIGASIG
+119 GDIQASIG

-160 RRMRSELAQIPDGT
+160 RRMRAELAQIADGT
-174 YRSEVVYRCDDGTES
+174 YHSEVVYRCDDGTES

-196 AITIGGGHIS
+196 AITVGGGHII

-431 TPGAEMRRLAPNTTS
+431 TPGAELRRLAPNTTS

-459 GGGGYGPAAS
+459 GGGGYGP
-469 PRRGRCS
+469 PHRRDVADVHHD
-476 SRCPERIRIVR
+476 VR
-487 SRRERLRC
+487 NGFVSFEVAENAFG
-495 RRRSRV
+495 V
-501 VRGRPRRHRT
+501 V
-511 QTGPTRTRSA
+511 
-521 LRLSDGRHDAR
+521 
-532 PPDHET
+532 
-538 AGALD
+538 
-543 HPAVRRVDRDLRSRS
+543 VDRESFEVDHD
-558 ATARGSRCLPT
+558 ATAR
-569 RFDRRTRADRG
+569 RRDQLEH
-580 AAGAASP
+580 AALSA
-587 ERSRAGAVR
+587 
-596 HLDPRPLPG
+596 

>member
-1 MAYAIVHSLE
+1 MTRTRVDVAPGGELDPILAVVLGKKIEAIAKEMSLVLERTARSPLFQVKDFCTAVLDERARILSQEEGLPQMAYAIVHSLE
-11 HLLKFFGDDIHPGDV
+11 HLIKFFGDDIHPGDV

-104 WNLLS
+104 WNLLR

-119 GDIGASIG
+119 GDIQASIG
-127 ACRTGGIRLESL
+127 ACRTGGLRLESL

-160 RRMRSELAQIPDGT
+160 RRMRAELAQITDGT
-174 YRSEVVYRCDDGTES
+174 YHSEVVYRCDDGTES

-196 AITIGGGHIS
+196 AITVGGGHII

-293 LPDRVCA
+293 LPERVCA

-459 GGGGYGPAAS
+459 GGGGYGP
-469 PRRGRCS
+469 PHRRDVADVHHD
-476 SRCPERIRIVR
+476 VR
-487 SRRERLRC
+487 NGFVSFEVAENAFG
-495 RRRSRV
+495 V
-501 VRGRPRRHRT
+501 V
-511 QTGPTRTRSA
+511 
-521 LRLSDGRHDAR
+521 
-532 PPDHET
+532 
-538 AGALD
+538 
-543 HPAVRRVDRDLRSRS
+543 VDRESFEVDHD
-558 ATARGSRCLPT
+558 ATAR
-569 RFDRRTRADRG
+569 RRDQLEH
-580 AAGAASP
+580 AALSA
-587 ERSRAGAVR
+587 
-596 HLDPRPLPG
+596 

>member
-1 MAYAIVHSLE
+1 MTRTRVDVAPGGELDPILAVVLGKKIEAIAKEMSLVLERTARSPLFQVKDFCTAVLDERARILSQEEGLPQMAYAIVHSLE
-11 HLLKFFGDDIHPGDV
+11 HLIKFFGDDIHPGDM

-61 GHLADLGG
+61 GHLADLGS

-104 WNLLS
+104 WNLLR

-119 GDIGASIG
+119 GDIQASIG

-148 KDHLDFLLDATE
+148 KEHLDFLLDATE
-160 RRMRSELAQIPDGT
+160 RRMRAELAQITDGT
-174 YRSEVVYRCDDGTES
+174 YHSEVVYRCDDGTES

-196 AITIGGGHIS
+196 AITVGGGHII

-431 TPGAEMRRLAPNTTS
+431 TPGAAMRRLAPNTTS

-459 GGGGYGPAAS
+459 GGGGYGP
-469 PRRGRCS
+469 PHRRDVADVLHD
-476 SRCPERIRIVR
+476 VR
-487 SRRERLRC
+487 SGFVSFEAGENAFG
-495 RRRSRV
+495 V
-501 VRGRPRRHRT
+501 V
-511 QTGPTRTRSA
+511 
-521 LRLSDGRHDAR
+521 
-532 PPDHET
+532 
-538 AGALD
+538 
-543 HPAVRRVDRDLRSRS
+543 VDRESFEVDHD
-558 ATARGSRCLPT
+558 ATAR
-569 RFDRRTRADRG
+569 RRDQLEH
-580 AAGAASP
+580 AALSA
-587 ERSRAGAVR
+587 
-596 HLDPRPLPG
+596 

>member
-1 MAYAIVHSLE
+1 MTRTRVDVAPGGELDPILAVVLGKKIEAIAKEMSLVLERTARSPLFQVKDFCTAVLDERARILSQEEGLPQMAYAIVHSLE
-11 HLLKFFGDDIHPGDV
+11 HLIKFFGDDIHPGDV

-104 WNLLS
+104 WNLLR

-119 GDIGASIG
+119 GDIQASIG

-160 RRMRSELAQIPDGT
+160 RRMRAELAQITDGT
-174 YRSEVVYRCDDGTES
+174 YHSEVVYRCDDGTES

-196 AITIGGGHIS
+196 AITVGGGHII

-293 LPDRVCA
+293 LPERVCA

-459 GGGGYGPAAS
+459 GGGGYGP
-469 PRRGRCS
+469 PHRRDVADVHHD
-476 SRCPERIRIVR
+476 VR
-487 SRRERLRC
+487 NGFVSFEVAENAFG
-495 RRRSRV
+495 V
-501 VRGRPRRHRT
+501 V
-511 QTGPTRTRSA
+511 
-521 LRLSDGRHDAR
+521 
-532 PPDHET
+532 
-538 AGALD
+538 
-543 HPAVRRVDRDLRSRS
+543 VDRESFEVDHD
-558 ATARGSRCLPT
+558 ATAR
-569 RFDRRTRADRG
+569 RRDQLEH
-580 AAGAASP
+580 AALSA
-587 ERSRAGAVR
+587 
-596 HLDPRPLPG
+596 

>member
-1 MAYAIVHSLE
+1 MTLTAAEAAPREKIDPILAVVLGKKIEAIAKEMSLVLERTARSPLFQVKDFCTAVLDERARILSQEEGLPQMAYAIVHSLE
-11 HLLKFFGDDIHPGDV
+11 HLIKFFGGDIHRGDI

-61 GHLADLGG
+61 GHLADLGS

-119 GDIGASIG
+119 GDIQASIG
-127 ACRTGGIRLESL
+127 ACRTGGLRLESL

-160 RRMRSELAQIPDGT
+160 RRMRSELAQITDGT
-174 YRSEVVYRCDDGTES
+174 YQSEVVYRCDDGTES

-196 AITIGGGHIS
+196 AITVAGGHIS

-376 TDSAG
+376 TDSGG

-387 GLGIRIRYT
+387 GLGIQIRYT

-459 GGGGYGPAAS
+459 GGGGYGP
-469 PRRGRCS
+469 PHRRDVTDVGNDVRNGFVS
-476 SRCPERIRIVR
+476 FEIAENAFGVVVDPESFKV
-487 SRRERLRC
+487 
-495 RRRSRV
+495 
-501 VRGRPRRHRT
+501 
-511 QTGPTRTRSA
+511 
-521 LRLSDGRHDAR
+521 DHD
-532 PPDHET
+532 
-538 AGALD
+538 
-543 HPAVRRVDRDLRSRS
+543 
-558 ATARGSRCLPT
+558 ATAR
-569 RFDRRTRADRG
+569 RREQLEH
-580 AAGAASP
+580 AALSA
-587 ERSRAGAVR
+587 
-596 HLDPRPLPG
+596 

>member
-1 MAYAIVHSLE
+1 MTRTRVNVAPGGELDPILAVVLGKKIEAIAKEMSLVLERTARSPLFQVKDFCTAVLDERARILSQEEGLPQMAYAIVHSLE
-11 HLLKFFGDDIHPGDV
+11 HLIKFFGDDIHRGDI

-61 GHLADLGG
+61 GHLADLGS

-104 WNLLS
+104 WNLLR

-119 GDIGASIG
+119 GDIQASIG
-127 ACRTGGIRLESL
+127 ACRTGGLRLESL

-160 RRMRSELAQIPDGT
+160 RRMRAELAQITDGT
-174 YRSEVVYRCDDGTES
+174 YHSEVVYRCDDGTES

-196 AITIGGGHIS
+196 AITVAGGHIS

-381 AGTYRG
+381 PGTYRG

-431 TPGAEMRRLAPNTTS
+431 TPGAELRRLAPNTTS

-459 GGGGYGPAAS
+459 GGGGYGP
-469 PRRGRCS
+469 PHRRDVADVHHD
-476 SRCPERIRIVR
+476 VR
-487 SRRERLRC
+487 NGFVSFEVAENAFG
-495 RRRSRV
+495 V
-501 VRGRPRRHRT
+501 V
-511 QTGPTRTRSA
+511 
-521 LRLSDGRHDAR
+521 
-532 PPDHET
+532 
-538 AGALD
+538 
-543 HPAVRRVDRDLRSRS
+543 VDRESFEVDHD
-558 ATARGSRCLPT
+558 ATAR
-569 RFDRRTRADRG
+569 RRDQLEH
-580 AAGAASP
+580 AALSA
-587 ERSRAGAVR
+587 
-596 HLDPRPLPG
+596 

>member
-1 MAYAIVHSLE
+1 MTPTRVDAAPGGELDPILAVVLGKKIEAIAKEMSLVLERTARSPLFQVKDFCTAVLDERARILSQEEGLPQMAYAIVHSLE
-11 HLLKFFGDDIHPGDV
+11 HLIKFFGDDVHPGDV

-119 GDIGASIG
+119 GDIQASIG
-127 ACRTGGIRLESL
+127 ACRTGGLRLESL

-160 RRMRSELAQIPDGT
+160 RRMRAELAQIPGGT

-231 VAVVLMLVDPDLP
+231 VAVVLMMVDPDLP

-431 TPGAEMRRLAPNTTS
+431 TPGAELRRLAPNTTS

-459 GGGGYGPAAS
+459 GGGGYGP
-469 PRRGRCS
+469 PHRRDVADVHHD
-476 SRCPERIRIVR
+476 VR
-487 SRRERLRC
+487 NGFVSFEVAENAFG
-495 RRRSRV
+495 V
-501 VRGRPRRHRT
+501 V
-511 QTGPTRTRSA
+511 
-521 LRLSDGRHDAR
+521 
-532 PPDHET
+532 
-538 AGALD
+538 
-543 HPAVRRVDRDLRSRS
+543 VDRESFEVDHD
-558 ATARGSRCLPT
+558 ATAR
-569 RFDRRTRADRG
+569 RRDQLEHATLSA
-580 AAGAASP
+580 
-587 ERSRAGAVR
+587 
-596 HLDPRPLPG
+596 

>member
-1 MAYAIVHSLE
+1 MTPTAAEAAPREKIDPILAVVLGKKIEAIAKEMSLVLERTARSPLFQVKDFCTAVLDERARILSQEEGLPQMAYAIVHSLE
-11 HLLKFFGDDIHPGDV
+11 HLIKFFGDDIHRGDI

-53 IHFWGAAK
+53 IQFWGAAK
-61 GHLADLGG
+61 GHLADLGS
-69 AVMGGYNPQATD
+69 AVMGGYNPGATD

-104 WNLLS
+104 WNLLR

-119 GDIGASIG
+119 GDIAASIG
-127 ACRTGGIRLESL
+127 ACRTGGLRLESL

-160 RRMRSELAQIPDGT
+160 RRMRAELAQITDGT
-174 YRSEVVYRCDDGTES
+174 YHSEVVYRCDDGTES

-196 AITIGGGHIS
+196 AITVAGGHII

-300 GWSRNES
+300 GWSHNES

-416 LFGGGQSSLNQYRVQ
+416 LFGGGQSSLNQYRVR
-431 TPGAEMRRLAPNTTS
+431 TPGAELRRLAPNTTS

-459 GGGGYGPAAS
+459 GGGGYGP
-469 PRRGRCS
+469 PHRRDVADVHHD
-476 SRCPERIRIVR
+476 VR
-487 SRRERLRC
+487 NGFVSFEVAENAFG
-495 RRRSRV
+495 V
-501 VRGRPRRHRT
+501 V
-511 QTGPTRTRSA
+511 
-521 LRLSDGRHDAR
+521 
-532 PPDHET
+532 
-538 AGALD
+538 
-543 HPAVRRVDRDLRSRS
+543 VDRESFEVDHY
-558 ATARGSRCLPT
+558 ATARRRDQLEHAALP
-569 RFDRRTRADRG
+569 A
-580 AAGAASP
+580 
-587 ERSRAGAVR
+587 
-596 HLDPRPLPG
+596 